1 MIKLSP
7 SILSADFGNL
17 QQDIEMIDQAGA
29 QWVHIDIMDG
39 HYVPNITFGAPV
51 VKAIKPYTKRV
62 FDVHLM
68 IENPDQYIDDFHKAG
83 ADIITVHAETCTHL
97 HRTIQMIKDLGIK
110 AGVALNPGT
119 DLNVLNYILED
130 LEMVLIMT
138 VNPGFGGQS
147 FIPKCLDKI
156 KALDKMIK
164 QTGKKIDIQVDGGI
178 GLDNVKDVIDAGA
191 TSIVAGSAVFN
202 TENPTKAIGKFLE
215 IFSQYETKR

>member
-7 SILSADFGNL
+7 SILSADFANL
-17 QQDIEMIDQAGA
+17 QQDIEMIDEAGA

-51 VKAIKPYTKRV
+51 VKAIKPHTKRV

-68 IENPDQYIDDFHKAG
+68 IENPDQYIEDFYKAG
-83 ADIITVHAETCTHL
+83 ADIITVHAETSTHL
-97 HRTIQMIKDLGIK
+97 HRTIQMIKGLGIK

-130 LEMVLIMT
+130 LDMVLIMT

-147 FIPKCLDKI
+147 FIAKSLDKI

-178 GLDNVKDVIDAGA
+178 GLDNVKEVIDAGA

-202 TENPTKAIGKFLE
+202 TENPKKTIEKFLE